1 MNATTTPYTAP
12 STGAAPAVSGPGA
25 RDAIARRLIG
35 ASDDGRIG
43 LGDGFEGSLWTPPTG
58 SSWPAIVGV
67 DIEGGAED
75 GDLLSFELR
84 ARDAE
89 TRFIDSPVVAVS
101 RYEYRGAQ
109 LAVASW
115 NDDSVIE
122 REWQAEVLL
131 YEPVSPDITL
141 EEMTAR
147 IRDRLRAPDYVSGS
161 VDDAV
166 MGGEGGYF
174 PQDNGV
180 AVAVEAR

>member
-1 MNATTTPYTAP
+1 MSTTTTPYSAP
-12 STGAAPAVSGPGA
+12 GAGAASAVSSAEP
-25 RDAIARRLIG
+25 RDRIAWRLIG
-35 ASDDGRIG
+35 ASDDGMID
-43 LGDGFEGSLWTPPTG
+43 LGDEFDGELWVPRAG
-58 SSWPAIVGV
+58 GRRHALLCV
-67 DIEGGAED
+67 DVEGGAED
-75 GDLLSFELR
+75 GDLVSFELR
-84 ARDAE
+84 ARDSE
-89 TRFIDSPVVAVS
+89 TRFIGSPVVAVS

-115 NDDSVIE
+115 NDDSVTE

-147 IRDRLRAPDYVSGS
+147 IRDRLHAPDYVAST

-166 MGGEGGYF
+166 TDGEGGYF
-174 PQDNGV
+174 PQDDGV